1 VPRLLRFIDE
11 NRWGFAEELDAWIE
25 KGDLPAAPFGDF
37 RASPTNKLSVW
48 VVEDDGQNL
57 ARIIAGVAAKR
68 GKIAD
73 KLDAL
78 LFESAILDR
87 LGIRSNRSPGD
98 SKRLYHRQAESPTNN
113 GEYIRAFLKSENEGQ
128 GLGGVSIKQPAGMS
142 MIFKSLTV

>member
-1 VPRLLRFIDE
+1 MPRLLRFNDE

-98 SKRLYHRQAESPTNN
+98 SHDREANARWHADLDSADPSR
-113 GEYIRAFLKSENEGQ
+113 R
-128 GLGGVSIKQPAGMS
+128 
-142 MIFKSLTV
+142 